1 MKKLFKILGSIL
13 LIGILISGV
22 FIYIF
27 RGQIKFYLNSLDYF
41 QNFKN
46 NPPAIESFNDFTKD
60 YKEVK
65 YKEVDGKPLSLHMY
79 EGRKQ
84 LKYGA
89 PVILYVHGGSWI
101 YGTNDIP
108 TYLSP
113 VLDAFRN
120 EGYTI
125 ISVDYRKGNSIDF
138 EGQVSDIK
146 DAIRFIH
153 KKEDIY
159 GLNAEEIGIIGAS
172 AGAHLSLIA
181 SYSEEEDFKDD
192 KELLKYPSTIK
203 YIVDLFGP
211 TDLKTLDM
219 QGVSG
224 DLNKAVEE
232 RVKKLNKNQTIEGYM
247 EKYSPI
253 NYVKAGMPKTLI
265 VHGRDD
271 SLVPY
276 QNSEDIY
283 LKLKENKNKVD
294 LITVENT
301 GHDFKNIDSTD
312 VLDIGVRILNF
323 ILFNTK
329 FN

>member
-13 LIGILISGV
+13 LIGVIISGV
-22 FIYIF
+22 CIYIF
-27 RGQIKFYLNSLDYF
+27 RGQIKFYLNSVDYF
-41 QNFKN
+41 FDFKN

-60 YKEVK
+60 YKEIK
-65 YKEVDGKPLSLHMY
+65 YKEVNGKPLSLHMY
-79 EGRKQ
+79 EGKKQ

-101 YGTNDIP
+101 YGTNEIP

-125 ISVDYRKGNSIDF
+125 ISVDYRKENIIDF
-138 EGQVSDIK
+138 EGQIADIK

-159 GLNAEEIGIIGAS
+159 GLNAEEIGVIGAS

-181 SYSEEEDFKDD
+181 TYSEDADFRDD
-192 KELLKYPSTIK
+192 KELSKYPATVK

-211 TDLKTLDM
+211 TDLKTLDI
-219 QGVSG
+219 QGGSW
-224 DLNKAVEE
+224 DLNRAIEE
-232 RVKKLNKNQTIEGYM
+232 RAKKLDKNQTIEGYM

-253 NYVKAGMPKTLI
+253 NYVKKEMPKTLI
-265 VHGRDD
+265 VHGREDE
-271 SLVPY
+271 LVPY
-276 QNSEDIY
+276 KNSEDIY
-283 LKLKENKNKVD
+283 LKLKEKKNKAN

-301 GHDFKNIDSTD
+301 GHDLKNINSNDILD
-312 VLDIGVRILNF
+312 VGLKILNF
-323 ILFNTK
+323 ILFNTDLT
-329 FN
+329 